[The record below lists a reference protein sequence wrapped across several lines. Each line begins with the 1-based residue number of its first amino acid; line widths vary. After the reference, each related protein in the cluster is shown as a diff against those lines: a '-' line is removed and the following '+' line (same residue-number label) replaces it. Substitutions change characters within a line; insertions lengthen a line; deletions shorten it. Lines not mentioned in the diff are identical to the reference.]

1 MPTSEVASLEAVID
15 GRVPN
20 GVHPYAGEETLTEIR
35 ERAGSAGWVALT
47 ANASGG
53 KGSLLDGLAASGAFP
68 AWFGHNWDALS
79 DCLVDLSWAPADGYL
94 VLLDDWESFTVAW
107 PRDADIATAVLEHAA
122 AQWTGRG
129 TPFVALLR

>member
-1 MPTSEVASLEAVID
+1 MPTSEVVSLEAVVD

-20 GVHPYAGEETLTEIR
+20 GVHSYAGEETLSEIR

-79 DCLVDLSWAPADGYL
+79 DCLVDLSWVPADGYVVL
-94 VLLDDWESFTVAW
+94 VEEWSAFEVAW
-107 PRDADIATAVLEHAA
+107 PREADIAAAVLAHAA
-122 AQWTGRG
+122 AAWAGRG